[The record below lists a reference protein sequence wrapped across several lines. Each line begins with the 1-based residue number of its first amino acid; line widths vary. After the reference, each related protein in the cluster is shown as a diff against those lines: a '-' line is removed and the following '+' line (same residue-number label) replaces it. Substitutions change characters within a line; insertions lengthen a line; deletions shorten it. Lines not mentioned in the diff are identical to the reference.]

1 MVMVTELFSVL
12 GLSIMS
18 PNVVLSPQT
27 LIAHEH
33 PQKGSW
39 LLIYHL
45 PLQTWHKNHSSWTHK
60 NLSGRQ
66 IPTLFVHMKGPALLS
81 SRPVSSQFK
90 VLTRRWHQLPVQQLT
105 RVRTNSLKILPT
117 KYKIRLPAK
126 CAQVNCLIS
135 FKYELD
141 RPSSLLPSAQI
152 MWIRCAVPLPRPNKT
167 WHQEGE
173 GVATVQCVGHLT
185 ADSLGHA
192 PTCELCPVF

>member
-1 MVMVTELFSVL
+1 MTS
-12 GLSIMS
+12 
-18 PNVVLSPQT
+18 T
-27 LIAHEH
+27 
-33 PQKGSW
+33 
-39 LLIYHL
+39 
-45 PLQTWHKNHSSWTHK
+45 
-60 NLSGRQ
+60 SG
-66 IPTLFVHMKGPALLS
+66 GLLS
-81 SRPVSSQFK
+81 HRTVNTSHS
-90 VLTRRWHQLPVQQLT
+90 
-105 RVRTNSLKILPT
+105 TNSLKILPT

-173 GVATVQCVGHLT
+173 GVARVQCVGHLT

-192 PTCELCPVF
+192 PTCELCPVFEIIHEKNTQHMFTRVSSFWLLLGLSHENNAMDWQSGRKINL